1 MTYNEFL
8 SLEVLRY
15 CFIFKKYTN
24 LKLYFIESDIE
35 INQLNSKL
43 ILLQNF
49 IDKASRL
56 RYRQT
61 L

>member
-15 CFIFKKYTN
+15 YFIFKKYTN